1 MDSDDRGDR
10 SRRGN
15 SGGRNSGDRRPL
27 LLVLAANTVSIAGN
41 SLTLIAVPWFV
52 LETTGSAAKAG
63 LVSFCATLPVV
74 VSAVIGGP
82 VIDRIGRRRVSIAS
96 DSLCGV
102 AVAAIP
108 VLHFAGLLR
117 FWQLC
122 ALMAFSGLLH
132 APGETARQVLV
143 PALAERA
150 GTTLSRAA
158 SFYDGASRGARM
170 MGAALGGLLIALL
183 GPPAVLLLDAA
194 TFAASAL
201 LIMAGLRGLP
211 AAAPRKPLVPVSA
224 RAYRAELAE
233 GYRFLLHHRL
243 LLAIVLM
250 VMVTNG
256 LDQGLSSV
264 LLPVHA
270 ERHLGGSVEL
280 GLLTALFGG
289 GALVGALLYG
299 AVGDRFP
306 RRTVFAVSFL
316 VCGMPRFLV
325 AAFVP
330 GVSPLA
336 VTMAA
341 SGVAAGMLNPI
352 LTTVTYEAVPDE
364 LRSRVSGALTAGV
377 WVVMPLGGLAA
388 GCLVEG
394 VGLTAA
400 FLVTGGVYFLATL
413 SPLVFPAWRGMDV
426 GAAAGE
432 GAAADKGTATGR
444 EAAVNKE
451 AAVSLSSAGRLRP
464 TAASAEPSRHP

>member
-10 SRRGN
+10 SRRG
-15 SGGRNSGDRRPL
+15 NSGDRRPL

-426 GAAAGE
+426 GAAADE
-432 GAAADKGTATGR
+432 GAAADKGTAMDR
-444 EAAVNKE
+444 ETAVSKE

>member
-1 MDSDDRGDR
+1 MADDTGDGE
-10 SRRGN
+10 RRGN
-15 SGGRNSGDRRPL
+15 DGDDRRPL

-102 AVAAIP
+102 AVATIP

-122 ALMAFSGLLH
+122 ALMAFCGLLH

-170 MGAALGGLLIALL
+170 LGAALGGLLIALL
-183 GPPAVLLLDAA
+183 GPPSVLLLDAA
-194 TFAASAL
+194 TFAASAV

-211 AAAPRKPLVPVSA
+211 AAAPRKPVVPVST
-224 RAYRAELAE
+224 RAYRAELGE
-233 GYRFLLHHRL
+233 GYRFLLRHRL

-270 ERHLGGSVEL
+270 ERHLGGSVQL

-299 AVGDRFP
+299 AVGDHFP

-316 VCGMPRFLV
+316 VCGLPRFLI

-336 VTMAA
+336 VTMAI

-394 VGLTAA
+394 VGLTTA

-413 SPLVFPAWRGMDV
+413 SPLVFPAWRGMDE
-426 GAAAGE
+426 GPAMTAEEAAAMTAEE
-432 GAAADKGTATGR
+432 GAAAMTAEEG
-444 EAAVNKE
+444 AA
-451 AAVSLSSAGRLRP
+451 ALSSAGPRRP
-464 TAASAEPSRHP
+464 TAAPAGPSPHP

>member
-10 SRRGN
+10 SRRG
-15 SGGRNSGDRRPL
+15 NSGDRRPL

-233 GYRFLLHHRL
+233 GYRFLLRHRL

-426 GAAAGE
+426 GTAADE
-432 GAAADKGTATGR
+432 GAAADKGTAMDR
-444 EAAVNKE
+444 ETAVSKE

>member
-1 MDSDDRGDR
+1 MADDTGDGE
-10 SRRGN
+10 RRGN
-15 SGGRNSGDRRPL
+15 DGDDRRPL

-102 AVAAIP
+102 AVATIP

-122 ALMAFSGLLH
+122 ALMAFCGLLH

-170 MGAALGGLLIALL
+170 LGAALGGLLIALL
-183 GPPAVLLLDAA
+183 GPPSVLLLDAA
-194 TFAASAL
+194 TFAASAV

-211 AAAPRKPLVPVSA
+211 AAAPRKPVVPVST
-224 RAYRAELAE
+224 RAYRAELGE
-233 GYRFLLHHRL
+233 GYRFLLRHRL

-270 ERHLGGSVEL
+270 ERHLGGSVQL

-299 AVGDRFP
+299 AVGDHFP

-316 VCGMPRFLV
+316 VCGLPRFLI

-336 VTMAA
+336 VTMAI

-394 VGLTAA
+394 VGLTTA

-413 SPLVFPAWRGMDV
+413 SPLVFPAWRGMDEGPAMTAEEAAAMTAEE
-426 GAAAGE
+426 GAAMTAEE
-432 GAAADKGTATGR
+432 GAAA
-444 EAAVNKE
+444 
-451 AAVSLSSAGRLRP
+451 LSSAGPRRP
-464 TAASAEPSRHP
+464 TAAPAGPSPHP

>member
-15 SGGRNSGDRRPL
+15 SGDRNSGDRRPL

-233 GYRFLLHHRL
+233 GYRFLLRHRL

-426 GAAAGE
+426 GAAADE

>member
-426 GAAAGE
+426 GAAADE
-432 GAAADKGTATGR
+432 GAAADKGTAMDR